1 MIGTTFKLSGSSSF
15 VYEYRCRIGRYAP
28 YHQSRSW
35 IIGSLPSS
43 SGRSMCHFPYR
54 SSALGYC
61 LFHTRQLHM
70 SQLVSATDNR
80 VLFFGSERNQYYH
93 VLSCWS
99 YGALLCSTPRRTSQP
114 PQYLQDT
121 SLPVPSS
128 LHRLPGSMEVRRVII
143 SQPLN
148 GFLFPF
154 FFFFFFTARVKISHL
169 HFRQQGCCNLKFIP
183 YLFRPL
189 NLHN

>member
-15 VYEYRCRIGRYAP
+15 VYEYRCTIGRYAP

-80 VLFFGSERNQYYH
+80 VLFFGAERNQYYH

-154 FFFFFFTARVKISHL
+154 FFLFFYCTGEDFPS
-169 HFRQQGCCNLKFIP
+169 
-183 YLFRPL
+183 PL
-189 NLHN
+189 SPAGMLQS